1 MIDLDD
7 EGDDDPQPSAGESSK
22 ESEKLFAAFK
32 LECGERQSSYKRTQL
47 SFLKEFFE
55 RHRAGLTK
63 EIADKFLF
71 LVGHVQEGSRADWLR
86 GGEMASFL
94 KKLLNQPRE
103 SDGSA
108 SGSGSGSATRMPSR
122 RNSSSSQSHP
132 VQETRVAIQEHYF
145 CSVPFCV
152 PFLRLLTQ

>member
-7 EGDDDPQPSAGESSK
+7 EGDDDPQPSVQESSK